1 MTFLGARL
9 IGRPC
14 SMKKLKHLVLIF
26 LLISQARAGD
36 QRSVNQPTEPGKFF
50 REFAGL
56 SDEQIQDVRSGKAIA
71 KVLQSPVPDEVFVFG
86 TVYINSTP
94 GQYLKLASDV
104 DALLKI
110 PSFLALRRFSDP
122 PQLADLEGFT
132 LDDGDLKDIQRC
144 RPDHC
149 EVQLPAETMEQ
160 FQRSVDWSAPDHAE
174 KANRLAQ
181 QMVLDALQRYQQGG
195 NSALGIYRDKNH
207 PTQVAETFASLLHEI
222 KALPAYL
229 PELEQ
234 YLLKYPDAKSDQI
247 KSDFYWEKV
256 NFGLKPT
263 LRVVQV
269 ITYHGTSPDK
279 PAYAVAV
286 KQLYASHYF
295 ETALDLTVCVR
306 DSADRGNGFYLITIK
321 GSQQAGLTGF
331 KGGIVRKVAVDK
343 TRSSLQ
349 KALAVYKQQL
359 EAKSE

>member
-1 MTFLGARL
+1 
-9 IGRPC
+9 
-14 SMKKLKHLVLIF
+14 
-26 LLISQARAGD
+26 
-36 QRSVNQPTEPGKFF
+36 
-50 REFAGL
+50 
-56 SDEQIQDVRSGKAIA
+56 
-71 KVLQSPVPDEVFVFG
+71 
-86 TVYINSTP
+86 
-94 GQYLKLASDV
+94 
-104 DALLKI
+104 
-110 PSFLALRRFSDP
+110 
-122 PQLADLEGFT
+122 
-132 LDDGDLKDIQRC
+132 
-144 RPDHC
+144 
-149 EVQLPAETMEQ
+149 
-160 FQRSVDWSAPDHAE
+160 
-174 KANRLAQ
+174 
-181 QMVLDALQRYQQGG
+181 
-195 NSALGIYRDKNH
+195 
-207 PTQVAETFASLLHEI
+207 LHEI

-234 YLLKYPDAKSDQI
+234 YLLKYPEAKSDQI

-306 DSADRGNGFYLITIK
+306 DSANRGNGFYLITIK

-349 KALAVYKQQL
+349 KALSVYKQQL